1 MRVTRLDDVTYC
13 MARFYGEKDSSSIDL
28 MSNPR
33 MVLKATGNPRMPV
46 AFVPVGSPSMEEIL
60 EDLAVLHYEQNV
72 LGRVLDECVSNSGF
86 GRCQT
91 AGGKRFRG
99 FDQRGRVAPWIQRR
113 TRPNKAPPVT
123 MPST

>member
-1 MRVTRLDDVTYC
+1 MWP
-13 MARFYGEKDSSSIDL
+13 F
-28 MSNPR
+28 
-33 MVLKATGNPRMPV
+33 
-46 AFVPVGSPSMEEIL
+46 FVMNRTFFVGSSMN
-60 EDLAVLHYEQNV
+60 ACRAQA
-72 LGRVLDECVSNSGF
+72 F

-99 FDQRGRVAPWIQRR
+99 FDQRARRVAPRIQLR

>member
-1 MRVTRLDDVTYC
+1 
-13 MARFYGEKDSSSIDL
+13 
-28 MSNPR
+28 
-33 MVLKATGNPRMPV
+33 
-46 AFVPVGSPSMEEIL
+46 MEEIL

-72 LGRVLDECVSNSGF
+72 LGRVLDECVSSSGF

-99 FDQRGRVAPWIQRR
+99 FDQRARRVAPRIQLR